1 MPQEPPEERK
11 PQPKSEPG
19 AGHPTPAPRL
29 HMAFVAIG
37 GEVNPLLLG
46 VRTFANHAELVSH
59 LRNSSSELGQL
70 TSNHRCVRLLCHLR
84 TGQILRVQ
92 DPPCSVLA
100 SGRMAH
106 VVFALGD
113 RPGLSQDEALELGEL
128 LARKRSL
135 AAQSA
140 SRKIRL
146 EANHDPDRGEKS
158 KDIELS
164 REELEA
170 LEAVLD
176 EVRDQE
182 GLPRF
187 ERLRNEVLQ
196 ALREG
201 PPPSGRLGQMRP

>member
-1 MPQEPPEERK
+1 
-11 PQPKSEPG
+11 
-19 AGHPTPAPRL
+19 
-29 HMAFVAIG
+29 
-37 GEVNPLLLG
+37 
-46 VRTFANHAELVSH
+46 
-59 LRNSSSELGQL
+59 
-70 TSNHRCVRLLCHLR
+70 
-84 TGQILRVQ
+84 
-92 DPPCSVLA
+92 
-100 SGRMAH
+100 MAH

-113 RPGLSQDEALELGEL
+113 RPGLSQVEALELAEL
-128 LARKRSL
+128 LARERSL

-146 EANHDPDRGEKS
+146 EANRDPDRGEKS
-158 KDIELS
+158 KDIELT

-182 GLPRF
+182 ELPRF

>member
-1 MPQEPPEERK
+1 
-11 PQPKSEPG
+11 
-19 AGHPTPAPRL
+19 
-29 HMAFVAIG
+29 
-37 GEVNPLLLG
+37 
-46 VRTFANHAELVSH
+46 
-59 LRNSSSELGQL
+59 
-70 TSNHRCVRLLCHLR
+70 
-84 TGQILRVQ
+84 
-92 DPPCSVLA
+92 VLA
-100 SGRMAH
+100 SRPMAH
-106 VVFALGD
+106 VVFALGG
-113 RPGLSQDEALELGEL
+113 RPGLSQDEALELAEL

-170 LEAVLD
+170 LEAVLQEVQD
-176 EVRDQE
+176 EEQ
-182 GLPRF
+182 LPRF

-201 PPPSGRLGQMRP
+201 PPPSGRLGEMRP

>member
-1 MPQEPPEERK
+1 
-11 PQPKSEPG
+11 
-19 AGHPTPAPRL
+19 
-29 HMAFVAIG
+29 
-37 GEVNPLLLG
+37 
-46 VRTFANHAELVSH
+46 
-59 LRNSSSELGQL
+59 
-70 TSNHRCVRLLCHLR
+70 
-84 TGQILRVQ
+84 
-92 DPPCSVLA
+92 
-100 SGRMAH
+100 MAH

-146 EANHDPDRGEKS
+146 EANRDPDRGEKS

-176 EVRDQE
+176 EVRDQV
-182 GLPRF
+182 GLPQF